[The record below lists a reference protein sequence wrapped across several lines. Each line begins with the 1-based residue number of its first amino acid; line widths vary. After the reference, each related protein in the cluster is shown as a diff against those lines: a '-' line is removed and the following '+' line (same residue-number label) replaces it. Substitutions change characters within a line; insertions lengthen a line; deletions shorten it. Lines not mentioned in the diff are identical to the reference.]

1 MFWLRKFDWW
11 LQLTIVIIALCG
23 VPFTG
28 MLTILY
34 GQTVLGGLQLI
45 SGALHIL
52 IQLPAIFRNGIK
64 KYWTVV
70 IIYFAIL
77 LLLYFPGRE
86 VLSKSR
92 ILLII
97 VYVIIPWLIA
107 FYYLFWYRKL
117 INHLSYHKELAGLI
131 KS

>member
-11 LQLTIVIIALCG
+11 LQITIVIIALCG
-23 VPFTG
+23 IPFTG

-34 GQTVLGGLQLI
+34 GQIVLGGLQLI
-45 SGALHIL
+45 SGAFHIL

-70 IIYFAIL
+70 IIYFAIH

-97 VYVIIPWLIA
+97 VYVIIPWLIT